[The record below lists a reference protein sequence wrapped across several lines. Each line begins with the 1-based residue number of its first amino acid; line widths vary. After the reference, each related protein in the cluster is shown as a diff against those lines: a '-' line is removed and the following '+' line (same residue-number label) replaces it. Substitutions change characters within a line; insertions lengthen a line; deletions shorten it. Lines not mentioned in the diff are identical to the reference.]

1 MESKEKKRL
10 EFRFGMVTLL
20 IPFLIMFGGIILL
33 ALSGKAFPMAF
44 WLPTLLA
51 LFAALLLAKK
61 PTQCAEVMIRG
72 MANEM
77 VAIMLMAWFIAG
89 IIAQLLKA
97 SGLIDSLVWLCV
109 KVGLSGGWF
118 PVVVFIIG
126 CVLSTSTGTALG
138 TVIALAPVLG
148 PVGLALGSNMPVL
161 LGAIVGGAYFGDNI
175 APVSDTTIAS
185 AYTQGVEVAA
195 VVKSRLKYAIVA
207 GVAAI
212 ILFIIFGNMGTA
224 AGATAGLA
232 NLSPNALV
240 MLVIPVLLIIM
251 MFSGANLIV
260 ALMTSG
266 FTGIVLALLM
276 KFITFKDVMFVNLET
291 FSVEGIISGGIM
303 GMIDIAVFAFLLMG
317 LIRLLDESG
326 LLHSVIEKLSKMA
339 KSARSAELWVAFI
352 NIILNI
358 LTVASTIVIV
368 MEGPLAKKLL
378 VGKYNIVPSHSA
390 NMLDAV
396 AAGAMCLIPYGF
408 APLLAVMFCG
418 TTGIS
423 VFSVCLNSFYGYTL
437 LIVMLIAILTGWGR
451 KFVTP
456 AAAKELMEDENKV
469 LSLKELEAIT
479 IIGGK
484 DSVRKGVTDEA

>member
-1 MESKEKKRL
+1 METKEKKRL
-10 EFRFGMVTLL
+10 EFRFGMATLL
-20 IPFLIMFGGIILL
+20 IPFLIMFGGIIIL
-33 ALSGKAFPMAF
+33 AMTGKAFPMAF

-61 PTQCAEVMIRG
+61 PKQCADAMIRG

-77 VAIMLMAWFIAG
+77 VAIMLMAWFLAG

-118 PVVVFIIG
+118 PVVVFVIG

-148 PVGLALGSNMPVL
+148 PVGVALGSNMPVL

-195 VVKSRLKYAIVA
+195 VVKSRLLYALTAGAAAIV
-207 GVAAI
+207 
-212 ILFIIFGNMGTA
+212 LFIIFGNMGTA
-224 AGATAGLA
+224 AGVAPELAT
-232 NLSPNALV
+232 LSPNALV
-240 MLVIPVLLIIM
+240 MLVVPVLLIIM

-266 FTGIVLALLM
+266 FAGIVLALVC

-291 FSVEGIISGGIM
+291 FSVEGIITSGIV

-326 LLHSVIEKLSKMA
+326 LLQWVIEKLSKMA
-339 KSARSAELWVAFI
+339 KSPRTAELWVALI

-368 MEGPLAKKLL
+368 MEGPIAKKLL
-378 VGKYNIVPSHSA
+378 VGKYNIAPSRSA

-418 TTGIS
+418 ATGIS
-423 VFSVCLNSFYGYTL
+423 VFQVCLNSYYGYTL
-437 LIVMLIAILTGWGR
+437 LAVMFVVILTGWGR
-451 KFVTP
+451 KFITP
-456 AAAKELMEDENKV
+456 AAAKELIDDENKV
-469 LSLKELEAIT
+469 LSLKELDAIT
-479 IIGGK
+479 IK
-484 DSVRKGVTDEA
+484 K

>member
-1 MESKEKKRL
+1 MEVKETKKL
-10 EFRFGMVTLL
+10 EFRFGMATLL
-20 IPFLIMFGGIILL
+20 IPFLIMFGGIIIL

-61 PTQCAEVMIRG
+61 PKQCAEAMIRG

-77 VAIMLMAWFIAG
+77 VAIMLMAWFMAG
-89 IIAQLLKA
+89 IIAQLLKT

-126 CVLSTSTGTALG
+126 CILSTSTGTALG

-148 PVGLALGSNMPVL
+148 PVGLALGCNMPVL
-161 LGAIVGGAYFGDNI
+161 LGAIVGGSYFGDNI

-207 GVAAI
+207 GAGAI
-212 ILFIIFGNMGTA
+212 LLFIIFGNMGTT
-224 AGATAGLA
+224 AGAAADITSLTPTALIMLA
-232 NLSPNALV
+232 VP
-240 MLVIPVLLIIM
+240 ILLIVM
-251 MFSGANLIV
+251 MFTGANLVV

-266 FTGIVLALLM
+266 FVGIVLALVM
-276 KFITFKDVMFVNLET
+276 KFITFQDVMFVNLDT
-291 FSVEGIISGGIM
+291 FAVEGIIASGIENM
-303 GMIDIAVFAFLLMG
+303 MDIAVFAFLLMG
-317 LIRLLDESG
+317 LIQLLNESG
-326 LLHSVIEKLSKMA
+326 LLQWLIDKLSKMA
-339 KSARSAELWVAFI
+339 KSPRSAELWVAII

-368 MEGPLAKKLL
+368 MEGPVAKKLL
-378 VGKYNIVPSHSA
+378 VGKYNITPSHSA

-418 TTGIS
+418 ATGVS
-423 VFSVCLNSFYGYTL
+423 AFSVCLNSYYGYTL
-437 LIVMLIAILTGWGR
+437 LIVMFVAILTGWGR
-451 KFVTP
+451 KFVSP
-456 AAAKELMEDENKV
+456 EAAKELIDNENKV
-469 LSLKELEAIT
+469 LSMKELDEIT
-479 IIGGK
+479 IK
-484 DSVRKGVTDEA
+484 K